1 MHECFILPIKQKI
14 QDKTQTKQLCCLIF
28 FLQLFSA
35 TCRCLLC
42 TLWLL
47 PHHFSCLQL
56 SSVLFWGALSS
67 QRVSEGCSVLESVR
81 EQNRSTDFFGWSF
94 GGYLQTPLQFYAG
107 WGAPQWGKPQKQAT
121 DNSSVI
127 TEADAEIVFVVSSLL
142 IPTCQRREHCQH
154 LLAFSPLRRRR
165 G

>member
-1 MHECFILPIKQKI
+1 MGIWRGAIADDVSKLKAMQSFFLFLHELSVHECFILPIKQKI

-107 WGAPQWGKPQKQAT
+107 
-121 DNSSVI
+121 
-127 TEADAEIVFVVSSLL
+127 
-142 IPTCQRREHCQH
+142 
-154 LLAFSPLRRRR
+154 
-165 G
+165 